1 MRGTFNWLRLV
12 LAALVLL
19 VVAPLLAG
27 CSTPHKE
34 IDAIGVVVSIGPTV
48 TGDLTTYRI
57 TFEDGRVYE
66 MPGGPMSGS
75 DPGPSPG
82 DLLIAGS
89 KPDNWMLVARLRDPF
104 PDLVGPCYGLVEN
117 GDERDTTVELDF
129 GVTLQKAPD
138 FEEGGRN
145 PKNSTRITGGV
156 ICLNRDGQV
165 RRIF

>member
-1 MRGTFNWLRLV
+1 MRGKFNYPRLV
-12 LAALVLL
+12 IAALAVL
-19 VVAPLLAG
+19 VAATCVAS

-34 IDAIGVVVSIGPTV
+34 IDAIGVVAAEHEAYESGTTVDSYTFDDGRTFELRYAGTVAVRGPEI
-48 TGDLTTYRI
+48 GDLI
-57 TFEDGRVYE
+57 
-66 MPGGPMSGS
+66 
-75 DPGPSPG
+75 
-82 DLLIAGS
+82 IAGS
-89 KPDNWMLVARLRDPF
+89 KPSNWMLIAPLRV
-104 PDLVGPCYGLVEN
+104 PDSSWHVPCYGLVEN

-129 GVTLQKAPD
+129 GATLQKASD

>member
-1 MRGTFNWLRLV
+1 MRGRLRLRRFALLGLV
-12 LAALVLL
+12 VFSVCGLAA
-19 VVAPLLAG
+19 ACA
-27 CSTPHKE
+27 STPHKE
-34 IDAIGVVVSIGPTV
+34 IEAIGVVASQDLVFNDTSTTYSFTFDDGRTFTMNYPGHVGLPQPRI
-48 TGDLTTYRI
+48 GDLI
-57 TFEDGRVYE
+57 
-66 MPGGPMSGS
+66 
-75 DPGPSPG
+75 
-82 DLLIAGS
+82 IAGA
-89 KPDNWMLVARLRDPF
+89 KPDNWMLVARLRDPM